1 MKLLKKDKLA
11 EIGSVASIV
20 LAGGQG
26 TRLQPLTTNRC
37 KPAVSFGGK
46 YRLID
51 IPISNSLN
59 SKIHKI
65 FVISQYLAG
74 SLKHHI
80 NDTYLPSN
88 LQKGDLEMLSPQTA
102 EGPDYFKGTADAVR
116 KNWEHLSQTPVE
128 YFLIL
133 SGDQLY
139 NIDFSEM
146 LHFAKQTN
154 ADLVIAS
161 IAVEEP
167 EAKRMGLLNI
177 NKNGLIKDFVEK
189 PSDPKVLKNFQL
201 SKKQIPKSHTEGKHP
216 LYLGSMGIY
225 VFKKEVLAKLL
236 EEAGDDFGH
245 DLIPLKV
252 KGGNT
257 YAYVYDG
264 YWEDI
269 GTIGSFYRAN
279 LALTKESKQQHLD
292 LYDENNPIYSRPCV
306 LPDAEIKGT
315 SISDSIVSPGSIIE
329 AKEIHH
335 SIIGVSS
342 CIHKGTVIKD
352 SVILGNHFYPESYS
366 HDKPLTTYF
375 SIGENCI
382 IEKAIIDEHTHI
394 GNNVRL
400 INQENL
406 IKYDGDGVY
415 IRDGIIVVTSGAV
428 IPDGFTL

>member
-1 MKLLKKDKLA
+1 MKLLKKDNSTKI
-11 EIGSVASIV
+11 ESVASIV

-26 TRLQPLTTNRC
+26 TRLQPLTTTRC
-37 KPAVSFGGK
+37 KPAVSFGGR

-80 NDTYLPSN
+80 NDTYLPGN
-88 LQKGDLEMLSPQTA
+88 FQKGDLEMLSPEETTQ
-102 EGPDYFKGTADAVR
+102 GPNWFKGTADAVR
-116 KNWEHLSQTPVE
+116 KNWQHLSQTPVE

-139 NIDFSEM
+139 NIDFIQM
-146 LHFAKQTN
+146 LTFAKKTN

-161 IAVEEP
+161 IPVEEA

-177 NKNGLIKDFVEK
+177 NKDGLVEDFIEK
-189 PSDPKVLKNFQL
+189 PSDPKILKKFQL
-201 SKKQIPKSHTEGKHP
+201 SKKQAEKSHKDGKHP

-225 VFKKEVLAKLL
+225 VFKKEVLARLL
-236 EEAGDDFGH
+236 EEVGDDFGH

-252 KGGNT
+252 KSGNT
-257 YAYVYDG
+257 YAFIYDG

-269 GTIGSFYRAN
+269 GTIGSFYKAN
-279 LALTKESKQQHLD
+279 LALTETKQEHLD
-292 LYDENNPIYSRPCV
+292 IYDQDNPIYSRPCN
-306 LPDAEIKGT
+306 LPNAEIIGT
-315 SISDSIVSPGSIIE
+315 NISDSIISPGAIIE
-329 AKEIHH
+329 AKEIRH

-352 SVILGNHFYPESYS
+352 SVILGNHFYPESFS
-366 HDKPLTTYF
+366 QDKPLTTYF
-375 SIGENCI
+375 SIGENCV

-400 INQENL
+400 INQDHL
-406 IKYDGDGVY
+406 TKYDGNGVY